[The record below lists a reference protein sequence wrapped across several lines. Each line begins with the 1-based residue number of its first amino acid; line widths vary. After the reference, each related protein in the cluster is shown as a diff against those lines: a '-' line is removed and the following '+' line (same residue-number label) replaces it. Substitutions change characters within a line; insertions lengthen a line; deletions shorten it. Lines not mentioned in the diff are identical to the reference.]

1 MKKVKTLRIFLIIL
15 IVLWTWLIF
24 SFSSQ
29 DGGESSGL
37 SRKVVE
43 FFVKDP
49 DLVNKIEPYARKIA
63 HFSEYGLGGI
73 LFISLFSTYNW
84 TDRRKITTSILLGA
98 WYAIMDELYQ
108 LMIPGRSG
116 ALKDVYIDSLGIAT
130 GVIGMLIVIK
140 IFEKLKNKMAEDDN
154 MDLVIKL
161 SVAK

>member
-15 IVLWTWLIF
+15 IVLWTWLT
-24 SFSSQ
+24 FSSQ

-140 IFEKLKNKMAEDDN
+140 IFEKLKNKTE
-154 MDLVIKL
+154 
-161 SVAK
+161 AKV

>member
-140 IFEKLKNKMAEDDN
+140 IKKKKKNKTE
-154 MDLVIKL
+154 
-161 SVAK
+161 AKV

>member
-84 TDRRKITTSILLGA
+84 TDRRKITTSILLGV

-140 IFEKLKNKMAEDDN
+140 IFEKLKNKTE
-154 MDLVIKL
+154 
-161 SVAK
+161 AKV

>member
-1 MKKVKTLRIFLIIL
+1 MKKVKVLRIFLIIL
-15 IVLWTWLIF
+15 IVLWMWLIF

-49 DLVNKIEPYARKIA
+49 ELVNKIEPYARKIA

-98 WYAIMDELYQ
+98 WYAVMDELYQ

-116 ALKDVYIDSLGIAT
+116 ALKDVYIDSLGVAT
-130 GVIGMLIVIK
+130 GVIGMLIIIK
-140 IFEKLKNKMAEDDN
+140 IFEKIKNKTE
-154 MDLVIKL
+154 VK
-161 SVAK
+161 V

>member
-140 IFEKLKNKMAEDDN
+140 IFEKLKNKTE
-154 MDLVIKL
+154 
-161 SVAK
+161 AKV

>member
-116 ALKDVYIDSLGIAT
+116 ALKDVYIDSLEIAT

-140 IFEKLKNKMAEDDN
+140 IFEKLKNKTE
-154 MDLVIKL
+154 
-161 SVAK
+161 AKV

>member
-1 MKKVKTLRIFLIIL
+1 MKKVKILRIFLIIL

-49 DLVNKIEPYARKIA
+49 NLVNKIEPYARKVA

-84 TDRRKITTSILLGA
+84 TDRRKITTSILLGV

-140 IFEKLKNKMAEDDN
+140 IFDKLK
-154 MDLVIKL
+154 IKQ
-161 SVAK
+161 K

>member
-140 IFEKLKNKMAEDDN
+140 IFEKLKNKSE
-154 MDLVIKL
+154 
-161 SVAK
+161 AKV

>member
-49 DLVNKIEPYARKIA
+49 DLVNKIEPYARKVA
-63 HFSEYGLGGI
+63 HFSEYSLGGI

-84 TDRRKITTSILLGA
+84 TDRRKITTSILLGV

-140 IFEKLKNKMAEDDN
+140 IFDKLKNKTE
-154 MDLVIKL
+154 VK
-161 SVAK
+161 V

>member
-1 MKKVKTLRIFLIIL
+1 MKKVKVLRIFLIIL
-15 IVLWTWLIF
+15 IVLWMWLIF

-49 DLVNKIEPYARKIA
+49 ELVNKIEPYARKIA

-98 WYAIMDELYQ
+98 WYAVMDELYQ

-116 ALKDVYIDSLGIAT
+116 ALKDVYIDALGVAT
-130 GVIGMLIVIK
+130 GVIGMLIIIK
-140 IFEKLKNKMAEDDN
+140 IFEKIKNKTE
-154 MDLVIKL
+154 VK
-161 SVAK
+161 V

>member
-1 MKKVKTLRIFLIIL
+1 MKKVKILRIFLIIL

-49 DLVNKIEPYARKIA
+49 DLVNKIEPYARKVA

-84 TDRRKITTSILLGA
+84 TDRRKITTSILLGV
-98 WYAIMDELYQ
+98 WYAIMDEIHQ
-108 LMIPGRSG
+108 LMVPGRSG
-116 ALKDVYIDSLGIAT
+116 ALKDVYIDSLGIIT

-140 IFEKLKNKMAEDDN
+140 IFEIVINKRKTKKEE
-154 MDLVIKL
+154 VK
-161 SVAK
+161 V